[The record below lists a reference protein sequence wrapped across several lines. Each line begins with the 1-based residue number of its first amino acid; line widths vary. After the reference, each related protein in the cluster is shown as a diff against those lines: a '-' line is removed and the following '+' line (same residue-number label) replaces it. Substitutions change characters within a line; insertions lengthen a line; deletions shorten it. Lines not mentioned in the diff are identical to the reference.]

1 MSGGFEHLLDPL
13 TGGGF
18 LTSLLPMLM
27 EMGQQRA
34 MQSDPNLLALINN
47 QVNDYNSVNAYDP
60 STGRF
65 QAGNP
70 FGDAASGQ
78 GGAFGHDRS
87 GNPLSAAQA
96 FTRYGL
102 EQVQGSQSNLDQGRN
117 NLSNLAAAAGGNV
130 VAPGGF
136 SLDVPQGLD
145 PGAVQGVDQSTR
157 TPPTPLRQVQ
167 APADPLGDFIGS
179 IGRGFENFVGSF
191 AVGTTSVPRTGLA
204 QVHQGEM
211 IVPAEQNPLA
221 DGPPRPM
228 AVRANQM
235 PMPAPMQP
243 GAPASTA
250 GTAMP
255 HSPGGSPGAPQYMPM
270 TPGLSPQVQQQL
282 VSRGRE
288 GIDAQAAATMRQMR
302 NSAPAGGGGGALE
315 RRMFDAEIAR
325 GAQIANL
332 QRDVGLEASNRQFTD
347 TLAANNFELQ
357 KYLQSGQ
364 LGVSQGQL
372 ALQGEL
378 GRGQLAQGQDRL
390 NLDRDLGMGQL
401 GVSQGQLA
409 LQGELGRGQ
418 LGVSQGQLANDT
430 YLSRL
435 QNDIQRGQLGQG
447 QQSLNLQGE
456 LGRGQLSNDTFLA
469 QLQQEIQRGQ
479 LGQGQQSLDLQDF
492 IQRGQL
498 GQGQQQLDLQGEIQ
512 RGQLSQG
519 NRALNMQQAME
530 GRRLNLDSEIQ
541 RGQLGVQQGQLSND
555 TFLAQLQRE
564 LGLGQL
570 GQGQQQLD
578 LQGEIQRG
586 QLGQGQQQLDLQGEL
601 GRGNLANDTY
611 LAQLQR
617 ELGMGNLANDSRGLD
632 IQQLLGQGQ
641 LDSQNRQFDANYS
654 RDLNNDAFGQYQYG
668 QDRND
673 TLMRQQFEQ
682 QLLSGQQNQFTEL
695 MRLLAQYGGQAA

>member
-1 MSGGFEHLLDPL
+1 
-13 TGGGF
+13 
-18 LTSLLPMLM
+18 MLM

-102 EQVQGSQSNLDQGRN
+102 EQVQGSQGSLDQGRN

-157 TPPTPLRQVQ
+157 RAPTPLRQVQ

-235 PMPAPMQP
+235 PMPAPGQSGVRSLESGGGMP
-243 GAPASTA
+243 APQ
-250 GTAMP
+250 AMTP
-255 HSPGGSPGAPQYMPM
+255 PAPPQARGMVAPQYAPM

-288 GIDAQAAATMRQMR
+288 GIDMQAEATMRQMR

-347 TLAANNFELQ
+347 TLAANQFELQ
-357 KYLQSGQ
+357 KYLQTGQ

-372 ALQGEL
+372 ALQDRL
-378 GRGQLAQGQDRL
+378 GTGQLAQGQDRL
-390 NLDRDLGMGQL
+390 NLDRDLGMGEL
-401 GVSQGQLA
+401 GVQQGQLA
-409 LQGELGRGQ
+409 LQDRLGTGQ
-418 LGVSQGQLANDT
+418 LSNDT
-430 YLSRL
+430 FLAQL
-435 QNDIQRGQLGQG
+435 QQEIQRGQLGQG
-447 QQSLNLQGE
+447 QQQLDLQGEIQRGQLGQGQQRLNLDSDVQRGQLSNDTFLAQLQQEIQRGQLGQGWQSLDLQGQLQRDQSQQGWQRLGLDSELQRGQLAQGWEQLGLQGE

-479 LGQGQQSLDLQDF
+479 LGQGQQ
-492 IQRGQL
+492 
-498 GQGQQQLDLQGEIQ
+498 QLDLQGEIQ
-512 RGQLSQG
+512 RGQLS
-519 NRALNMQQAME
+519 NE
-530 GRRLNLDSEIQ
+530 
-541 RGQLGVQQGQLSND
+541 
-555 TFLAQLQRE
+555 
-564 LGLGQL
+564 
-570 GQGQQQLD
+570 
-578 LQGEIQRG
+578 
-586 QLGQGQQQLDLQGEL
+586 
-601 GRGNLANDTY
+601 TY
-611 LAQLQR
+611 LAELQR
-617 ELGMGNLANDSRGLD
+617 DLGMGNLANDSRGLDIQQFLGQGQIENDSRGLD

-673 TLMRQQFEQ
+673 ALMRQQFEQ